1 MKCRFEKCVEMTDK
15 YQMVRGS
22 IIADAEQMVLEVYE
36 SSDENYLAMKLFRSG
51 EDKTD
56 IIDCQPRVIRTGRT
70 DVLAVS
76 SIPPKLPTTGREI
89 EAFVRF
95 MLQAPNVDLAF
106 SGSKE
111 IK

>member
-1 MKCRFEKCVEMTDK
+1 
-15 YQMVRGS
+15 MVKGS
-22 IIADAEQMVLEVYE
+22 IIADSEQMVLEVYG
-36 SSDENYLAMKLFRSG
+36 SSDESHLAMKLFRTG
-51 EDKTD
+51 ENKTD
-56 IIDCQPRVIRTGRT
+56 VIDCQPRVIRTGRNV
-70 DVLAVS
+70 VLAVS

-106 SGSKE
+106 SGSKR